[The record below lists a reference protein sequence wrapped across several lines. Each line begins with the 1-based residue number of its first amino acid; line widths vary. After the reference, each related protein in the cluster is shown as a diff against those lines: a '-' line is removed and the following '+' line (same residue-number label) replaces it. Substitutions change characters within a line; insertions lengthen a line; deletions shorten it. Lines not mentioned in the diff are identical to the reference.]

1 MSTTPLDPFLVD
13 LIGRLESDP
22 RVVGLVL
29 AGSSAERDRRDRW
42 SDHDFLVVTEDGTP
56 EGYRTDMSWLPDADG
71 VLLSFRET
79 AHGLK
84 VLYRSGLMIEF
95 AVFDRAEFAT
105 CALNHY
111 EVVIDRGGVAE
122 AAAGVR
128 ERTMSP
134 RSVDRLVCLRMF
146 LSLVYIGTGRAR
158 RGERLSANVFIR
170 DYATGQLLRLAADLL
185 PGGTG
190 AGGPGA
196 GGPGAGR
203 DALDPWRR
211 FEQVAP
217 DLAADLDAALA
228 RPIDEVGPALIRVA
242 DAFLRVRWA
251 EYPAD
256 EAAGVL
262 ALLARD

>member
-1 MSTTPLDPFLVD
+1 
-13 LIGRLESDP
+13 
-22 RVVGLVL
+22 
-29 AGSSAERDRRDRW
+29 
-42 SDHDFLVVTEDGTP
+42 
-56 EGYRTDMSWLPDADG
+56 
-71 VLLSFRET
+71 
-79 AHGLK
+79 
-84 VLYRSGLMIEF
+84 
-95 AVFDRAEFAT
+95 
-105 CALNHY
+105 
-111 EVVIDRGGVAE
+111 
-122 AAAGVR
+122 
-128 ERTMSP
+128 MSP

-158 RGERLSANVFIR
+158 RGERLSANVLIR
-170 DYATGQLLRLAADLL
+170 DYATGRLLRLAADLL
-185 PGGTG
+185 PDGT
-190 AGGPGA
+190 GA